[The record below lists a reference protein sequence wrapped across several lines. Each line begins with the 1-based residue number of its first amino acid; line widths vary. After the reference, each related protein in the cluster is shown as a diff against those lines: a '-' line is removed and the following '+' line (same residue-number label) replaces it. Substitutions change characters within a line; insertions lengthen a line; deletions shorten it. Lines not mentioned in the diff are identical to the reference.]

1 MKNILEILNDI
12 AFILFRLICV
22 PILFLTFYTL
32 GLFNI
37 ILSKCVDGVVK
48 ATEFFI
54 KDDDNN

>member
-22 PILFLTFYTL
+22 PILFFIFYTL
-32 GLFNI
+32 GLFHI
-37 ILSKCVDGVVK
+37 VISKCVDGVAK

-54 KDDDNN
+54 KDNDNN

>member
-22 PILFLTFYTL
+22 PILFFIFYTL
-32 GLFNI
+32 GLFHIVLN
-37 ILSKCVDGVVK
+37 KCVDKVVK

-54 KDDDNN
+54 KDDDSN

>member
-22 PILFLTFYTL
+22 PILFFIFYTL
-32 GLFNI
+32 GLFHI
-37 ILSKCVDGVVK
+37 ILNKCVDAVAK

-54 KDDDNN
+54 KDDED